1 MSYSSLPTPWKKK
14 GQHIN
19 MHNEGETEN
28 LVGVLGGTHSGTPSA
43 LSTNTQKGLL
53 VAEIQEKPPAK
64 NWREKLRIQQQNQ

>member
-1 MSYSSLPTPWKKK
+1 
-14 GQHIN
+14 

-64 NWREKLRIQQQNQ
+64 NLFMKEHESGK